1 MLLDTFILKEDNGV
15 DRVLDKNVEI
25 PMLLDIYGSILP
37 IVQRDSLD
45 MYYNSDLSLGEIA
58 DNTGKSRQS
67 VFDTIKRGEHA
78 LQEMEE
84 NLKILAKNK
93 TLQSKIENIKLLLM
107 EIKKCKRS
115 DKSKKLFD
123 SVLDEVENLKL

>member
-107 EIKKCKRS
+107 KIKSCKSGDR
-115 DKSKKLFD
+115 SKKLFD

>member
-1 MLLDTFILKEDNGV
+1 M
-15 DRVLDKNVEI
+15 DKNVEI
-25 PMLLDIYGSILP
+25 PMLLDIYGGALP
-37 IVQRDSLD
+37 KVQRDSLD

-78 LQEMEE
+78 LEQMEE

-93 TLQSKIENIKLLLM
+93 SLQNKIDSIKSLLI
-107 EIKKCKRS
+107 EVKACQVS
-115 DKSKKLFD
+115 DKVSKLVD
-123 SVLDEVENLKL
+123 SIFNEVDDLKF

>member
-107 EIKKCKRS
+107 EIKRCKSGDR
-115 DKSKKLFD
+115 SKKLFD

>member
-107 EIKKCKRS
+107 EIKSCKSGDR
-115 DKSKKLFD
+115 SKKLFD

>member
-107 EIKKCKRS
+107 EIKSCKSGDR
-115 DKSKKLFD
+115 SKKLFD
-123 SVLDEVENLKL
+123 SVLDEVKNLKL

>member
-1 MLLDTFILKEDNGV
+1 MLLDTFILEEDNGV

-107 EIKKCKRS
+107 EIKSCKSGDR
-115 DKSKKLFD
+115 SKKLFD

>member
-107 EIKKCKRS
+107 EIKSCKS
-115 DKSKKLFD
+115 GDKSKKLFD

>member
-67 VFDTIKRGEHA
+67 VFDTIKRGEHT

-107 EIKKCKRS
+107 EIKRCKSS

>member
-1 MLLDTFILKEDNGV
+1 M
-15 DRVLDKNVEI
+15 DKNVEI
-25 PMLLDIYGSILP
+25 PILLDIYGGVLP
-37 IVQRDSLD
+37 KVQRDSLD

-84 NLKILAKNK
+84 NLKILEKNRI
-93 TLQSKIENIKLLLM
+93 LQNKIDSIRSLLM
-107 EIKKCKRS
+107 EVKKCIS
-115 DKSKKLFD
+115 DDKSKELVD
-123 SVLDEVENLKL
+123 SALNELKDLKL